1 MLFPQSTTDGLFR
14 PGCFRT
20 VDPGH
25 AVRGSGASNIAG
37 DNMSKV
43 QKRYLLIGGVL
54 GLIALALII
63 GAWRPSRKALGAQP
77 STSDVE
83 VVQVEKKDVPIYAEW
98 IGTLDGLV
106 NADVRAQVTGYLL
119 KQGYQE
125 GAFVKQGQLL
135 FQIDPRPFQAA
146 LDQAQGQLAQAQAA
160 LANAQAVQRRTELD
174 VQRYTPLAEQQAA
187 SQQDLDNSVQNNLA
201 AKATVETAKAQIK
214 TYEAAV
220 ETAKINLDFTRLV
233 APIDGIAGQAQ
244 LQVGALVTPSSGVVT
259 SVSTVNPIKVYF
271 TVGEPQYLAWRKRFP
286 TESSR
291 LEADKGLRLQLIL
304 ADGSTYP
311 DVGKFYF
318 ADRQVDESTG
328 AIRIAGLFPN
338 PNNVLRPGGY
348 GKVRAVIRSQA
359 GALLVPQRAVSEL
372 QGGYQVAV
380 VDADNKVDVRSVTVG
395 DRVDNRWIIASGL
408 NPGDR
413 VVVEGVQRMRTGVHV
428 NPKPFVAEAKN

>member
-1 MLFPQSTTDGLFR
+1 
-14 PGCFRT
+14 
-20 VDPGH
+20 
-25 AVRGSGASNIAG
+25 
-37 DNMSKV
+37 MSKV

-54 GLIALALII
+54 GLIVIALIV
-63 GAWRPSRKALGAQP
+63 GAVRPSKNALGAQP
-77 STSDVE
+77 STPDVE
-83 VVQVEKKDVPIYAEW
+83 VVQVQKEDVPIYAEW

-146 LDQAQGQLAQAQAA
+146 LDQVQGQLAQAYAS

-174 VQRYTPLAEQQAA
+174 VQRYTPLAKEQAA

-201 AKATVETAKAQIK
+201 AIATVETAKAQIK

-220 ETAKINLDFTRLV
+220 ETAKINLDFTRLI
-233 APIDGIAGQAQ
+233 APIDGIAGLAQ
-244 LQVGALVTPSSGVVT
+244 LQVGALVTPGSGVVT
-259 SVSTVNPIKVYF
+259 SVSTVDPIKVYF
-271 TVGEPQYLAWRKRFP
+271 TVGEPQYLAWRRRFP
-286 TESSR
+286 TEEKR
-291 LEADKGLRLQLIL
+291 AQADRDLHLQLIL

-311 DVGKFYF
+311 DEGKFFF
-318 ADRQVDESTG
+318 ADRQVNEATG
-328 AIRIAGLFPN
+328 AIRIAGLFSN
-338 PNNVLRPGGY
+338 PNNILRPGGY
-348 GKVRAVIRSQA
+348 AKVRAVIRTQP

-380 VDADNKVDVRSVTVG
+380 VGPDNKVDVRTVAVG
-395 DRVDNRWIIASGL
+395 DRVDNRWIITNGL
-408 NPGDR
+408 NAGDR

-428 NPKPFVAEAKN
+428 NPKPYVAEARN

>member
-1 MLFPQSTTDGLFR
+1 MAHFLTYRRLVAGVICLIVVVLIFG
-14 PGCFRT
+14 
-20 VDPGH
+20 
-25 AVRGSGASNIAG
+25 AVRP
-37 DNMSKV
+37 SKH
-43 QKRYLLIGGVL
+43 
-54 GLIALALII
+54 
-63 GAWRPSRKALGAQP
+63 ALGSQQIP
-77 STSDVE
+77 SPDVE
-83 VVQVEKKDVPIYAEW
+83 VVQVQQEDVPIYGEW

-125 GAFVKQGQLL
+125 GAFVKRGQLL
-135 FQIDPRPFQAA
+135 FEIDPRPFQAA
-146 LDQAQGQLAQAQAA
+146 LDQAQGQLAQANAM

-174 VQRYTPLAEQQAA
+174 VERYTPLAKEQAA

-201 AKATVETAKAQIK
+201 AIATVETAKAQIK

-220 ETAKINLDFTRLV
+220 ETAKINLEFTRLV

-244 LQVGALVTPSSGVVT
+244 LQVGALVTPNSGVVT
-259 SVSTVNPIKVYF
+259 SVSTVDPIKVYF

-286 TESSR
+286 TEASR
-291 LEADKGLRLQLIL
+291 AEADKKLRLQLIL

-311 DVGKFYF
+311 HDGTFYF
-318 ADRQVDESTG
+318 ADRQVNESTG

-348 GKVRAVIRSQA
+348 GRVRAVIRTQA

-380 VDADNKVDVRSVTVG
+380 VNGDDKVSVRTVTVG
-395 DRVDNRWIIASGL
+395 DRVGDRWVIAQGL
-408 NPGDR
+408 NPGER
-413 VVVEGVQRMRTGVHV
+413 VIAEGVQKVRTGTTVKPTLFAAQ
-428 NPKPFVAEAKN
+428 PKD

>member
-1 MLFPQSTTDGLFR
+1 MTQ
-14 PGCFRT
+14 
-20 VDPGH
+20 
-25 AVRGSGASNIAG
+25 
-37 DNMSKV
+37 V

-54 GLIALALII
+54 GLIVVALIV
-63 GAWRPSRKALGAQP
+63 GAVRPYKHAMGAPP
-77 STSDVE
+77 SAPDVE
-83 VVQVEKKDVPIYAEW
+83 VAQVQKEDIPIYGEW

-174 VQRYTPLAEQQAA
+174 VQRYKPLAEQQAA

-201 AKATVETAKAQIK
+201 AIATVATAEAQIK

-244 LQVGALVTPSSGVVT
+244 LQVGALVSPGSGIVT

-311 DVGKFYF
+311 DEGKFYF
-318 ADRQVDESTG
+318 ADRQVDLSTG

-348 GKVRAVIRSQA
+348 AKVRAVIRKQP

-380 VDADNKVDVRSVTVG
+380 VDADNKVDVRTVTVG
-395 DRVDNRWIIASGL
+395 DRVDSRWIIASGL
-408 NPGDR
+408 NAGDR
-413 VVVEGVQRMRTGVHV
+413 VVAEGVQRMRTGVHV
-428 NPKPFVAEAKN
+428 NAKPFPAEAKDR